1 MHQLCIK
8 NNPAEHNTNEQ
19 NKTHSSNSHKRA
31 SCSIKKSL
39 ELLLIIIII
48 KQSIPKYTC
57 CNSQNGT
64 KEIKQSKSMTQKC
77 ITEKRLKQLSI
88 FSNATNNR
96 SAAVITIV
104 QDRHMNVKINIMKTN
119 NNLSIC

>member
-1 MHQLCIK
+1 
-8 NNPAEHNTNEQ
+8 
-19 NKTHSSNSHKRA
+19 
-31 SCSIKKSL
+31 
-39 ELLLIIIII
+39 
-48 KQSIPKYTC
+48 
-57 CNSQNGT
+57 
-64 KEIKQSKSMTQKC
+64 MTQKC